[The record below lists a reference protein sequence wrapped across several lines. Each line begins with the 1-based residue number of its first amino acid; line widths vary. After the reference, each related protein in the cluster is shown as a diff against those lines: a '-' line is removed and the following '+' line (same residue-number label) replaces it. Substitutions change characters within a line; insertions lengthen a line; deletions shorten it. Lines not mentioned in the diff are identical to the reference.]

1 MTIIDDMHNF
11 EDASSHDNIIDLT
24 PYENFI
30 FALKSSETRRQYP
43 KLLKIFLDFINIDKS
58 KPIKERAD
66 VLYKISIENY

>member
-1 MTIIDDMHNF
+1 MQDF
-11 EDASSHDNIIDLT
+11 EDASSHNNIIDLT